1 MDTKINFDFVSPE
14 ESIVSSEV
22 EMVLIPAKEGDAGI
36 LPNHAPFM
44 SILRQGIVE
53 VTFDKDNIK
62 KYLVEGGF
70 ADVTPEK
77 ITILAESSLNLT
89 DITDAALKDELA
101 NIQDGISNADDF
113 NKEILLE
120 KEGVNRKFQLILY
133 FSISLLKIS
142 NNF

>member
-53 VTFDKDNIK
+53 VTFDKGNIK

-89 DITDAALKDELA
+89 DITDAALKGELA

-120 KEGVNRKFQLILY
+120 RKALIE
-133 FSISLLKIS
+133 
-142 NNF
+142 NFN

>member
-101 NIQDGISNADDF
+101 NIQDGISTADDF

-120 KEGVNRKFQLILY
+120 RKALIE
-133 FSISLLKIS
+133 
-142 NNF
+142 NFN